1 MKEKHENLKFKIP
14 KIEEDEA
21 VENLKN
27 AKKEFCVPF
36 NLVSFSKFED
46 FCMKGPDTTFVIQLI
61 LINFHLLY
69 SSMTSTSWIKEIN
82 SIVKNFVAQ
91 KYVDMYDLRDYECI
105 KLNSTAARYFQG
117 RLRDN
122 FLSFFAEK
130 IYKIEKN
137 GFSANEWLDL
147 DKIKKELDNQ
157 RKLSPVGHN
166 DVKTASRN
174 CGIPYHK
181 ALNLVKKL
189 GQSELFK
196 YSLGLAPKL
205 SPENMRARE
214 DFCRD
219 ILIDNVA
226 RPEEFIM
233 SDESA
238 VISFP
243 KLGNLHCWASRD
255 EKPEKLAAATSH
267 SWSLQVFA
275 AVGKNFKS
283 RLQVLGDEGV
293 FERNSKYHKVGDRK
307 VVPFNV
313 NAENYQNR
321 ILTELNEDFKKSGL
335 IEQTANGP
343 KLKGRVFQQD
353 GAPPHTCSASLG
365 RLEDLFGLENICGTM
380 RGSVVRNRRRLFTR
394 INWPPYSPDLSILD
408 FAVWPLLKKLA
419 ILKTPNGFYHSP
431 AHAKDCL
438 LAAWDEITIEQI
450 NNMVDGFTRRLERC
464 YVNNGGYAG

>member
-1 MKEKHENLKFKIP
+1 MLFSYVTVFINLNRNLTKLNFEYLFKYHYFDEKIKDQEETIRLLQARVSKLVAKNGELLKEKHEYLKFKIP
-14 KIEEDEA
+14 QIQKDEA

-27 AKKEFCVPF
+27 AKKEFCAPF
-36 NLVSFSKFED
+36 NLVSFSKFEN

-69 SSMTSTSWIKEIN
+69 SSMTSTIWIKQIN
-82 SIVKNFVAQ
+82 ENVKNFLAQ
-91 KYVDMYDLRDYECI
+91 KYGDMYNWSDYECI
-105 KLNSTAARYFQG
+105 KLNSTAAKYFKASE
-117 RLRDN
+117 RDH
-122 FLSFFAEK
+122 FLSLLVEK

-137 GFSANEWLDL
+137 GFSATEWLDL
-147 DKIKKELDNQ
+147 DKIKKELENQ

-189 GQSELFK
+189 GKSELFK

-205 SPENMRARE
+205 SPENKRARE

-226 RPEEFIM
+226 KPEDFIM

-238 VISFP
+238 VISYP

-267 SWSLQVFA
+267 SWTLQVFA

-293 FERNSKYHKVGDRK
+293 YERNSKYHKAGDRK
-307 VVPFNV
+307 LEPFNV
-313 NAENYQNR
+313 NADNYQNR
-321 ILTELNEDFKKSGL
+321 ILTELN
-335 IEQTANGP
+335 
-343 KLKGRVFQQD
+343 
-353 GAPPHTCSASLG
+353 
-365 RLEDLFGLENICGTM
+365 
-380 RGSVVRNRRRLFTR
+380 
-394 INWPPYSPDLSILD
+394 
-408 FAVWPLLKKLA
+408 
-419 ILKTPNGFYHSP
+419 
-431 AHAKDCL
+431 
-438 LAAWDEITIEQI
+438 
-450 NNMVDGFTRRLERC
+450 
-464 YVNNGGYAG
+464 